1 MSPLIRINASSEG
14 RRGRL
19 LARTALCGALCGV
32 LSLAPT
38 AGLAAPSGGLAEV
51 NAGGG
56 NPVITTSGLRTDVT
70 LNAQRTVLTWTSFD
84 VTPDETVSFNF
95 GARNWIVL
103 NRVSGLAGSKIEGA
117 IEGRVG
123 GAFGGNVWFVSN
135 SSLIFG
141 KTARVDVGSLLV
153 GIGTANTTTF
163 LDPSNNL
170 FSFDGGDVISGAR
183 LFVLSGAEITAHGG
197 SATFA
202 GPTVVTRSGASI
214 TAADGS
220 VTYGGAKNYQIR
232 FAPGV
237 GGDFDLVDF
246 IIPDVSAGTDRTL
259 ALDLAGDTRASSV
272 FVAAVNR
279 SAVGT
284 AVINL
289 EGMITATA
297 AKADGGDIVLS
308 GGGGIANRAPAPSL
322 SGAGL
327 TDMFMNRATASR
339 DLRVSNVGRIFP
351 RPWLRPS
358 EEMRDP
364 VPLGGEEPACTPSRT
379 VTCVDDS
386 GGNGGNGNGN
396 GNGMGPLSSM
406 EPLASVVLDRALVS
420 SLLDPTAISSINTG
434 RDARIAATAS
444 IELGR
449 IISGRDVDV
458 KGASLTGN
466 GLVASGVLTAV
477 ATEGDVLLAGVGAA
491 RGGSISA
498 SADVRIDAITAM
510 QKLTVTSGRD
520 ISLGDGV
527 SAVTGAISLNAPN
540 SVFLDV
546 GSAQL
551 ESITAGVSVSLR
563 GGALDVGAVTAPK
576 VFAQASSVKLGAVS
590 TSGDLYVIASNGDAI
605 VGSATAGDD
614 IFVLATHGTASL
626 GSGTLTGNSPDSVG
640 LEFVGNPDT
649 AGNGRVV
656 RVESSD
662 FDAKLGLGAGGV
674 TGATAVTVR
683 GGRDASVDVTR
694 ETPGTVSVVAVRD
707 ATLRAPTVR
716 LDSVTAG
723 RDLTVGSTT
732 GDFTLTNT
740 LSAVRNITVTA
751 AGALRLGD
759 VRADAGSV
767 TLTGG
772 TIQAGNVSASEDL
785 TLRATTGGVTTA
797 SYRTG
802 RDLILQGTTLSLGAA
817 IAPVVRDLSITS
829 LGNFTSAGP
838 LSAGR
843 NVTIDVVGKATLG
856 QTTGAGLLRIAAGDL
871 DLTGAVTAPT
881 VQIEARGGALRVGG
895 AAGGTG
901 FVLDNNDFGQLRAS
915 GQVKVYAG
923 LTTGGA
929 RGDLTL
935 QDLAIN
941 TANTPNVTLLV
952 GSGNNALVTGVTA
965 PTTAGGILRI
975 GDPTDLTWRPNSI
988 LITGGLGAATFAN
1001 GQYTNIRAFNEVRLA
1016 ARQDILMG
1024 SQRFITLIQGSA
1036 PENIDL
1042 AKLMPAGVA
1051 PQGDELLKVY
1061 VSAGRLEVSA
1071 DNKVVQQNA
1080 APSGSQQSVGLLFT
1094 GQFSPALIID
1104 PPRVVELWGAFAGAN
1119 GQVLTGAQANGAL
1132 TFTVVDTN
1140 GNPIAK
1146 PNGANYRFN
1155 SCDVGTTNCAPVGGL
1170 SDGLGGDGGAGGG
1183 GVASGTADGGLRI
1196 RDTLS
1201 DDSDLTDEGLADA
1214 LSSESLISP
1223 PVLLGVA
1230 PPDSDEIVTDPVVA
1244 GTGSEEIW
1252 RKRRQKK

>member
-1 MSPLIRINASSEG
+1 MSPPTHIDAPSEG
-14 RRGRL
+14 RRRRL
-19 LARTALCGALCGV
+19 FARTALCGALCGV
-32 LSLAPT
+32 SGLAP
-38 AGLAAPSGGLAEV
+38 ASAIAAPQGGIPEV

-56 NPVITTSGLRTDVT
+56 NPVITTTGLRTDVT
-70 LNAQRTVLTWTSFD
+70 LNAQRTVLNWTGFD

-103 NRVSGLAGSKIEGA
+103 NRIGSLSGSKIEGT

-135 SSLIFG
+135 SSIIFG
-141 KTARVDVGSLLV
+141 RSAQVDVGGLLV
-153 GIGTANTTTF
+153 GIGSLNTSAF
-163 LDPSNNL
+163 LDPANNL
-170 FSFDGGDVISGAR
+170 FSFNGGDNIPATRV
-183 LFVLSGAEITAHGG
+183 FVLSGAQITAHGG

-202 GPTVVTRSGASI
+202 GPSVVTRSGSSI

-220 VTYGGAKNYQIR
+220 VTYGGARNYQIR

-246 IIPDVSAGTDRTL
+246 IIPDAGSGTDSL
-259 ALDLAGDTRASSV
+259 VALDLAGDTRANAV

-279 SAVGT
+279 SAVGS
-284 AVINL
+284 AIINL
-289 EGMITATA
+289 EGMMTATA
-297 AKADGGDIVLS
+297 AKADGGDVVLS
-308 GGGGIANRAPAPSL
+308 GGGGIANRGLGPAL
-322 SGAGL
+322 SDAGSA
-327 TDMFMNRATASR
+327 DMFLARATASR
-339 DLRVSNVGRIFP
+339 DLKVSNMGRIFP
-351 RPWLRPS
+351 RPWFRPP
-358 EEMRDP
+358 EEAKDP
-364 VPLGGEEPACTPSRT
+364 LPLGEEEPACIPSRT
-379 VTCVDDS
+379 VVCDDD
-386 GGNGGNGNGN
+386 GPPP
-396 GNGMGPLSSM
+396 NGMAPLDSM
-406 EPLASVVLDRALVS
+406 EPLDSVVLDRALVA
-420 SLLDPTAISSINTG
+420 SLLDPTATSSINSG
-434 RDARIAATAS
+434 RDTRIAATAS

-449 IISGRDVDV
+449 IVSGRDLDV
-458 KGASLTGN
+458 KGASVKAN
-466 GLVASGVLTAV
+466 GLVASGDLTAA
-477 ATEGDVLLAGVGAA
+477 ATEGDVLLAGVGAL
-491 RGGSISA
+491 RGGAISA
-498 SADVRIDAITAM
+498 KADIRIDAITAT

-527 SAVTGAISLNAPN
+527 STVTGPISLNAPN
-540 SVFLDV
+540 NVFVDA
-546 GSAQL
+546 GSAKID
-551 ESITAGVSVSLR
+551 SITAGVGVNLR
-563 GGALDVGAVTAPK
+563 GGALDVAAVTAPK
-576 VFAQASSVKLGAVS
+576 VFAQAASVKLGSVS
-590 TSGDLYVIASNGDAI
+590 TSGDLYVIGTNGDAI

-626 GSGTLTGNSPDSVG
+626 GDATLTGNSPDALG
-640 LEFVGNPDT
+640 LEFVGNPD
-649 AGNGRVV
+649 AASNGRVV

-662 FDAKLGLGAGGV
+662 LDAKLGLSTGGV

-683 GGRDASVDVTR
+683 GGRDAIVEVTR
-694 ETPGTVSVVAVRD
+694 ETPGAVSVVAARD

-723 RDLTVGSTT
+723 RDLAVGSTT
-732 GDFTLTNT
+732 GDFTLTNSLT
-740 LSAVRNITVTA
+740 AVRNITVTA

-767 TLTGG
+767 VLTGG

-785 TLRATTGGVTTA
+785 TLRATTGGVTTT

-802 RDLILQGTTLSLGAA
+802 RDLILQGTTLSLGTA
-817 IAPVVRDLSITS
+817 IAPVARDLSITS
-829 LGNFTSAGP
+829 LGDFTSSAP

-843 NVTIDVVGKATLG
+843 NVTIDVAGKATLG
-856 QTTGAGLLRIAAGDL
+856 QTTGAGVVRIAAGDL
-871 DLTGAVTAPT
+871 DLTGAITAPT
-881 VQIEARGGALRVGG
+881 VQIESRGGALRVGG
-895 AAGGTG
+895 AAGGGG

-915 GQVKVYAG
+915 GQLKIYAG

-935 QDLAIN
+935 QDLAVN
-941 TANTPNVTLLV
+941 TANTPNVTFLV
-952 GSGNNALVTGVTA
+952 GSGNNALVTGTAA

-975 GDPTDLTWRPNSI
+975 GDATDLNWRPNSI
-988 LITGGLGAATFAN
+988 LLTGGLGAATFAN

-1024 SQRFITLIQGSA
+1024 SQRFITLIQGTA

-1042 AKLMPAGVA
+1042 AKLIPAGVA

-1104 PPRVVELWGAFAGAN
+1104 PPKVVELWGAFAGAN
-1119 GQVLTGAQANGAL
+1119 GQVLTGPQANGAL

-1140 GNPIAK
+1140 GNPTTK
-1146 PNGANYRFN
+1146 PDGANYRFN
-1155 SCDVGTTNCAPVGGL
+1155 SCDVGTSNCAATGGL
-1170 SDGLGGDGGAGGG
+1170 GDGLGGDGGTGGIG
-1183 GVASGTADGGLRI
+1183 SGAADGGLRM
-1196 RDTLS
+1196 RDTLGNG
-1201 DDSDLTDEGLADA
+1201 DDGDLTEEGLADA
-1214 LSSESLISP
+1214 ISSESLTSP

-1230 PPDSDEIVTDPVVA
+1230 PPDSDEIVTDPVAA

>member
-1 MSPLIRINASSEG
+1 MSSPIRINASPEG

-19 LARTALCGALCGV
+19 FARTALCGALCG
-32 LSLAPT
+32 LNGLTPT
-38 AGLAAPSGGLAEV
+38 AAVAAPQGGLPEV
-51 NAGGG
+51 SAGGG
-56 NPVITTSGLRTDVT
+56 NPVITTSGLRTDIT
-70 LNAQRTVLTWTSFD
+70 LNAPRTILNWTGFD
-84 VTPDETVSFNF
+84 ITPDETVSFNF

-103 NRVSGLAGSKIEGA
+103 NRLATLSSSKIEGT

-135 SSLIFG
+135 SSIIFG
-141 KTARVDVGSLLV
+141 KSAQVDVGSLLV
-153 GIGTANTTTF
+153 GIGSVNTAGF
-163 LDPSNNL
+163 LDPANNL
-170 FSFDGGDVISGAR
+170 FSFSGGDNLPNTRV
-183 LFVLSGAEITAHGG
+183 FVLSGAQITAHGG

-202 GPTVVTRSGASI
+202 GPSVVTRSGSSI

-220 VTYGGAKNYQIR
+220 VTYGGARNYQIR

-246 IIPDVSAGTDRTL
+246 IIPDAGSGTDSNV
-259 ALDLAGDTRASSV
+259 ALDLAGVTRANAV

-279 SAVGT
+279 SAVGS
-284 AVINL
+284 VIINL

-297 AKADGGDIVLS
+297 AKADGGDVVLS
-308 GGGGIANRAPAPSL
+308 GGGGIANRGLAPTL
-322 SGAGL
+322 SDAGSA
-327 TDMFMNRATASR
+327 DMFLAGATASR
-339 DLRVSNVGRIFP
+339 DLKVSNVGRIFP
-351 RPWLRPS
+351 RPWFRPP
-358 EEMRDP
+358 EEAKDP
-364 VPLGGEEPACTPSRT
+364 VALGEEEPACIPSRT
-379 VTCVDDS
+379 VVCDD
-386 GGNGGNGNGN
+386 GHGNGN
-396 GNGMGPLSSM
+396 GNGMAPLDSM
-406 EPLASVVLDRALVS
+406 EPLDSVVLDRALVA
-420 SLLDPTAISSINTG
+420 SLLDPTATSSINSG
-434 RDARIAATAS
+434 RDTKITATAS

-449 IISGRDVDV
+449 IVSGRDLDV
-458 KGASLTGN
+458 KGASVKAN
-466 GLVASGVLTAV
+466 GLVSSGILTA
-477 ATEGDVLLAGVGAA
+477 ASTEGDVLLAGVGAL
-491 RGGSISA
+491 RDGSISA
-498 SADVRIDAITAM
+498 KADVRIDAITAM

-520 ISLGDGV
+520 ISLGDGA
-527 SAVTGAISLNAPN
+527 SAITGAITLNAPN
-540 SVFLDV
+540 NVFV
-546 GSAQL
+546 EAGSAKI
-551 ESITAGVSVSLR
+551 ESITAGVGVNLR

-576 VFAQASSVKLGAVS
+576 VFAQAASVKLGSVS
-590 TSGDLYVIASNGDAI
+590 TSGDLYVIGTNGDAI

-626 GSGTLTGNSPDSVG
+626 GAATLTGNSPDALG
-640 LEFVGNPDT
+640 LEFVGNPDS

-662 FDAKLGLGAGGV
+662 FDAKLGLGTGGV

-683 GGRDASVDVTR
+683 GGRDAVVEVTR
-694 ETPGTVSVVAVRD
+694 ETPGAVSVVAARD

-716 LDSVTAG
+716 LDTVTAG

-732 GDFTLTNT
+732 GDFILTNS

-767 TLTGG
+767 ILTGG

-802 RDLILQGTTLSLGAA
+802 RDLILQGTTLSLGTA
-817 IAPVVRDLSITS
+817 IAPVARDLSITS
-829 LGNFTSAGP
+829 LGNFASAAP

-843 NVTIDVVGKATLG
+843 NVTIDVAGKATLG
-856 QTTGAGLLRIAAGDL
+856 QVTGAGVVRIAAGDL
-871 DLTGAVTAPT
+871 DLTGAITAPT
-881 VQIEARGGALRVGG
+881 VQIESRGGALRVGG
-895 AAGGTG
+895 TADGGG

-915 GQVKVYAG
+915 GQLKIYAG
-923 LTTGGA
+923 LTTGGP

-941 TANTPNVTLLV
+941 TANTPNVTFLV
-952 GSGNNALVTGVTA
+952 GSGNNALVTGTAA
-965 PTTAGGILRI
+965 PTTTGGILRI
-975 GDPTDLTWRPNSI
+975 GDAADLSWRPNSI
-988 LITGGLGAATFAN
+988 LVTGGLGAATFAN

-1024 SQRFITLIQGSA
+1024 SQRFITLIQGTA

-1104 PPRVVELWGAFAGAN
+1104 PPKVVELWGAFAGAN
-1119 GQVLTGAQANGAL
+1119 GQVLTGPQANGAL
-1132 TFTVVDTN
+1132 TFTVVDAN
-1140 GNPIAK
+1140 GNPITK
-1146 PNGANYRFN
+1146 PDGANYRFN
-1155 SCDVGTTNCAPVGGL
+1155 SCDVGTSNCAATGGL
-1170 SDGLGGDGGAGGG
+1170 GDGLGGDGGTGGIG
-1183 GVASGTADGGLRI
+1183 SGAADGGLRM
-1196 RDTLS
+1196 RDTVGNG
-1201 DDSDLTDEGLADA
+1201 DDGDLTEEGLADA
-1214 LSSESLISP
+1214 ISSESLTSP

-1230 PPDSDEIVTDPVVA
+1230 PPDSDEIVTDPVAA